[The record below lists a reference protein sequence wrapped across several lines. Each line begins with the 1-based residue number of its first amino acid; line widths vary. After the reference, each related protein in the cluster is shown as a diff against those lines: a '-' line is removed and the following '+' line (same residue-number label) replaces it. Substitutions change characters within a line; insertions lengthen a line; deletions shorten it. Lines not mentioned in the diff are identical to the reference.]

1 MSRKETQGVFRPPK
15 SDAKD
20 LVEKDFMA
28 FPDIAADVVNALLY
42 DGEHIVSAAELLSA
56 PTETLYSGNSDKKL
70 SNQYADLA
78 KYEMRGGQIQTM
90 YLFANQ
96 TVPDSRM
103 ILRKAGYM
111 GGAYREQYEEKISCS
126 CPVIELVLYWGE
138 RRWRGARSIRQLFSE
153 HNLSPKVWQYI
164 DNIHLHVWEMRHLP
178 QEVRER
184 FGSDMRIVLD
194 YLAEGDSYRSDRPVV
209 HKGALIRMIRV
220 LSGDCDVED
229 IAEQLEEL
237 SIKEEDEL
245 TVCELFDQYERKGR
259 NEGIREGRSEGR
271 SEGIG
276 QGIKILIWTCKDM
289 KLSFGETAERVKKGF
304 QLDDAELKRNME
316 LYWPE

>member
-1 MSRKETQGVFRPPK
+1 MSRKETQEGFQPPK
-15 SDAKD
+15 LDAKD
-20 LVEKDFMA
+20 LVEKDFIA
-28 FPDIAADVVNALLY
+28 FPDVAADVVNALLY
-42 DGEHIVSAAELLSA
+42 DGEHIVSATELLPA
-56 PTETLYSGNSDKKL
+56 ATETLYFGNSDKKL
-70 SNQYADLA
+70 RNQYEDLA

-103 ILRKAGYM
+103 VLRKAGYM
-111 GGAYREQYEEKISCS
+111 GGVYREQYEEKISSS

-138 RRWRGARSIRQLFSE
+138 RPWHGPRTIRHLFSE
-153 HNLSPKVWQYI
+153 RNLSPKVWRYI
-164 DNIHLHVWEMRHLP
+164 DDIHLHVWEMRHLP

-237 SIKEEDEL
+237 SIKEEDEI
-245 TVCELFDQYERKGR
+245 TMCELFEQYERKGR
-259 NEGIREGRSEGR
+259 SEGIREGR

-276 QGIKILIWTCKDM
+276 QGIRILIWTCKDM

-304 QLDDAELKRNME
+304 QLDDAELQKNME
-316 LYWPE
+316 LYWSE